1 MEELDY
7 YTRTCRYCEK
17 TFVTNHGNRFFCDPA
32 TQEVGERNCKVT
44 YNNLKAKNRRDL
56 TKDFNNRA
64 YLNWM
69 ILDNLWLMDEFT
81 VSGEYLKS
89 MKFSIKHFTGTVKS
103 SELGVQIPVFY
114 GYTLEN
120 LGGNQF
126 KLSRI

>member
-1 MEELDY
+1 
-7 YTRTCRYCEK
+7 
-17 TFVTNHGNRFFCDPA
+17 
-32 TQEVGERNCKVT
+32 
-44 YNNLKAKNRRDL
+44 
-56 TKDFNNRA
+56 
-64 YLNWM
+64 M

-89 MKFSIKHFTGTVKS
+89 MKFSIKHFTGVVKS